1 MNDDEL
7 TVADWL
13 EKPGNKKWKW
23 VGIAGCTLVV
33 FACTG
38 LIEAT
43 DSISSY
49 TSGTQPYIK
58 QGSLFCGSKEKYD
71 EQMEWIA
78 QNQTRLTPG
87 CLVTGVD
94 IDVVF
99 LDRGFLKSSV
109 KSINNSE
116 VYWVGNESLGQH

>member
-1 MNDDEL
+1 MEML
-7 TVADWL
+7 IVVIVLAVVA
-13 EKPGNKKWKW
+13 
-23 VGIAGCTLVV
+23 IAIFV
-33 FACTG
+33 
-38 LIEAT
+38 I
-43 DSISSY
+43 
-49 TSGTQPYIK
+49 YIK